1 MSSQVRFIDASVFVH
16 AYLKPK
22 RRLKPREVR
31 IKEAAKRIVSKVS
44 AGENVLTTV
53 VHVGEI
59 SNILEDYLSLN
70 EALNF
75 ERALCL
81 RENVEIVEVARRDYI
96 AALDEVESHRI
107 GLTDALAYV
116 AMKKNGL
123 SELYSFDK
131 DFDRIKDVKRFQT

>member
-22 RRLKPREVR
+22 RRLRRNEVR
-31 IKEAAKRIVSKVS
+31 IKEAAKRIVTRIN

-70 EALNF
+70 EALSF

-81 RENVEIVEVARRDYI
+81 RENVEIVEVGRRDYI
-96 AALDEVESHRI
+96 AALDEAENHRI
-107 GLTDALAYV
+107 GLTDALAIV
-116 AMKKNGL
+116 AMKKNRL
-123 SELYSFDK
+123 SELYSFDR
-131 DFDRIKDVKRFQT
+131 DFDRIKDIERLQR